1 MAYIVDLTN
10 VMRSVF
16 WLTQD
21 AELDQP
27 LTPELCE
34 IAVKAYEHSQVKHD
48 IHRDIRVFI
57 KEVNIFQ
64 FAKRDKIFDKVVDLI
79 KKHQFRPEERF
90 MKEAR
95 QVLQASN

>member
-48 IHRDIRVFI
+48 IHRDSGWR
-57 KEVNIFQ
+57 K
-64 FAKRDKIFDKVVDLI
+64 
-79 KKHQFRPEERF
+79 
-90 MKEAR
+90 
-95 QVLQASN
+95 S